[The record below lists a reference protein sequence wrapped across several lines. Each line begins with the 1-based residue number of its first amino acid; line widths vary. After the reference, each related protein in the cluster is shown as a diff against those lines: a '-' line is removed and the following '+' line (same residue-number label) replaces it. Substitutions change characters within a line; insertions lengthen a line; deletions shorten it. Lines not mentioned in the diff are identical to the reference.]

1 MTKAEVQSQLQAWAD
16 PKTREVNLKHGASEN
31 HLGVNLGKLR
41 GLAKEIKSDH
51 ALGLELWETGQDE
64 AQCLATLIL
73 KPKQLSL
80 EELDRMAN
88 ETKYVKVADWMVA
101 NILKNSPH
109 AAAVRE
115 NWMASDRE
123 LVARMGWSLAIEW
136 IKKHPE
142 DAERYLG
149 MIERG
154 MKRAGFHQQ
163 ETMNFCLIEI
173 GVRYPELRER
183 ALEIGYRLEVLK
195 DYPVPKGCVGP
206 FAPMAI
212 AYFLGDESVKGMQG
226 SEFAARR

>member
-16 PKTREVNLKHGASEN
+16 PKMREVNLKHGASDS
-31 HLGVNLGKLR
+31 HLGVNLSKLR

-51 ALGLELWETGQDE
+51 ALGLELWATGQDE

-80 EELDRMAN
+80 EELDRMAS
-88 ETKYVKVADWMVA
+88 EAKYVKVADWLVA
-101 NILKNSPH
+101 NILKNSP
-109 AAAVRE
+109 AANDLRE
-115 NWMASDRE
+115 RWMSSDTE
-123 LVARMGWSLAIEW
+123 LVARMGWSLATDW

-142 DAERYLG
+142 DAEKYLG
-149 MIERG
+149 MIERD
-154 MKRAGFHQQ
+154 MKSAGFHQQ

-173 GVRYPELRER
+173 GVRYSELRDR

-226 SEFAARR
+226 AEFAARR

>member
-1 MTKAEVQSQLQAWAD
+1 MTKAEVLSQLEAWAD
-16 PKTREVNLKHGASEN
+16 PKMRAVNLKHGASDN
-31 HLGVNLGKLR
+31 HLGVNLSKLR

-64 AQCLATLIL
+64 ARCLATLLL
-73 KPKQLSL
+73 KPKQLTI
-80 EELDRMAN
+80 EDLDRMAH
-88 ETKYVKVADWMVA
+88 EIRYVKIADWMVV

-109 AAAVRE
+109 SNAVRE
-115 NWMASDRE
+115 KWMSSDHE
-123 LVARMGWSLAIEW
+123 FVARMGWSLANDW

-149 MIERG
+149 MIERE
-154 MKRAGFHQQ
+154 MKLAGFHQQ

-183 ALEIGYRLEVLK
+183 AIDIGYRLEVLK

-206 FAPMAI
+206 YAPMAI

-226 SEFAARR
+226 SEFAPRR